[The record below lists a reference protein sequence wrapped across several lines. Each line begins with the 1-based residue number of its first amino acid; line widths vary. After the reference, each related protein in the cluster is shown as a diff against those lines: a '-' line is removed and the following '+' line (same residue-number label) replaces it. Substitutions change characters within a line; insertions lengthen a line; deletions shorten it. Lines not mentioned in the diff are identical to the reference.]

1 MNLPTHVVAAFAI
14 GIALFHNVE
23 LALIMSMGAVIPDL
37 DRDYFF
43 VARDFIGRHQTHR
56 ALFHNFFLAGLLY
69 LVSPFLALGALSHYF
84 LDIFTSA
91 TDRGVELLYPFTR
104 LVDGS
109 RWLYTIEG
117 EKKPN
122 ESKKLKWWV
131 EDPYRLL
138 KNTTDPDL
146 QEPEEQS
153 WRRSYGPFKN
163 SRIVDWGIFL
173 ASVIFIIILV
183 ASFALGTNFYS
194 LAQPLAL
201 SSISLWGLMIFFL
214 GVLAFYLTG
223 YWYQKQPE
231 EEKQETMR
239 VTSGG
244 LILGV
249 ILLLVGGVLGWTGGI
264 FFLPS
269 LSSSTLVMLG
279 TGLLAIVIGFAISYA
294 YGKTQDLTL

>member
-23 LALIMSMGAVIPDL
+23 LALIMSIGAVIPDL

-56 ALFHNFFLAGLLY
+56 ALFHNFLLAGILY

-138 KNTTDPDL
+138 RNTTDPDL
-146 QEPEEQS
+146 QEPQEQS

-173 ASVIFIIILV
+173 ASLIFIIILV
-183 ASFALGTNFYS
+183 ASFALWNNFYS
-194 LAQPLAL
+194 LTQPLVL
-201 SSISLWGLMIFFL
+201 SNISFWGLVIIFL
-214 GVLAFYLTG
+214 GVIAFYLTG
-223 YWYQKQPE
+223 YLYQKQPE
-231 EEKQETMR
+231 EKKRET
-239 VTSGG
+239 VWATSAG
-244 LILGV
+244 LIVGV
-249 ILLLVGGVLGWTGGI
+249 LLLIIGAVFGWTGGI

-269 LSSSTLVMLG
+269 LSSSTLVMLA
-279 TGLLAIVIGFAISYA
+279 TALLAIVIAFAISYA
-294 YGKTQDLTL
+294 YGKTQDRTL